1 MSSFRFSRI
10 DKFPPIVK
18 NLIIINCIVWVAQLL
33 LNDQFQLTRKIEL
46 WPLRSPEFKPYQVVT
61 HMFAHVDIMH
71 LAFNMF
77 SFWFFGRVLEGLWQA
92 KRFLFFYLACGI
104 GATVVSMVI
113 QYIQYD
119 SAMEKAVQF
128 AAEGREEEVVRVLRQ
143 VLLPSLGASGAVM
156 GVVIAFGYLF
166 PNTELMGL
174 IPIPIK
180 VKWLVL
186 MWVAADLFGGISNSG
201 KGNIGHFAHLG
212 GALTGFLI
220 VLYWNKTNRKTL
232 Y

>member
-1 MSSFRFSRI
+1 MSNFQFTRVE
-10 DKFPPIVK
+10 KFPPIIK
-18 NLIIINCIVWVAQLL
+18 NLIIVNCIVWVAQIL
-33 LNDQFQLTRKIEL
+33 LNEQFHITKQIEL
-46 WPLRSPEFKPYQVVT
+46 WPVKSPEFKPYQVVT
-61 HMFAHVDIMH
+61 HMFAHSGIMH

-77 SFWFFGRVLEGLWQA
+77 SLWFFGRMLESLWHA
-92 KRFLFFYLACGI
+92 KRFLVFYLACGI
-104 GATVVSMVI
+104 GAAVVSMTI

-119 SAMEKAVQF
+119 TAMAKAIQL

-143 VLLPSLGASGAVM
+143 ILYPSLGASGAVM
-156 GVVIAFGYLF
+156 GVVVAFGYLF

-180 VKWLVL
+180 VKWIVL
-186 MWVAADLFGGISNSG
+186 MWIAADLFGGISNGG
-201 KGNIGHFAHLG
+201 KDNIGHFAHLG
-212 GALTGFLI
+212 GALTGFLL